1 MKVAIILNGLSGK
14 KKFFYSKLLPV
25 IREHHRANVFETQS
39 ATDAFDFAVK
49 AVEDSYDLIIAAGGD
64 GTINQVVN
72 GMLRNNLPANQ
83 LPMLS
88 ILPVGSGNDFSRTMN
103 ITLRSTELRER
114 LANFN
119 GKLLDIGSVK
129 FQKEN
134 LQSHS
139 YFINVASAGMGP
151 EVLNRMASGKKRFGS
166 AIAYYAAILKTF
178 WTYRCM
184 RVTIKTSDWQWNNN
198 LRTLALGNGRYFG
211 SGLCIAPEAKPDDGV
226 LSAFVCGS
234 VSVLDFIRY
243 TSTLK
248 NSKKINHPKIEYKK
262 AEKIELTAE
271 SPCRIEADGE
281 LLGFLP
287 AYVDVLPGRIKFLP

>member
-25 IREHHRANVFETQS
+25 IREHHHANVFETQS
-39 ATDAFDFAVK
+39 ATDAFDFAAK
-49 AVEDSYDLIIAAGGD
+49 AVETNYDLIIAAGGD

-72 GMLRNNLPANQ
+72 GMLENDLPMDQ

-88 ILPVGSGNDFSRTMN
+88 ILPAGSGNDFARTVSIN
-103 ITLRSTELRER
+103 SNPEELRKR
-114 LANFN
+114 LANITPARM
-119 GKLLDIGSVK
+119 DVGSVTFRK
-129 FQKEN
+129 N
-134 LQSHS
+134 NARSHS

-166 AIAYYAAILKTF
+166 AVAYYAAILKTF
-178 WTYRCM
+178 WSYRCM
-184 RVTIKTSDWQWNNN
+184 RVTIKSPDWQWDNN
-198 LRTLALGNGRYFG
+198 LRTLALGNGKYFG

-248 NSKKINHPKIEYKK
+248 NSKKINHSKIEYK
-262 AEKIELTAE
+262 ATDKIELTAE

-287 AYVDVLPGRIKFLP
+287 ARIEVIPGRIKFLY